1 MPMIFYQFKVVP
13 FMMPSH
19 IWFTGQEI
27 MGDMGKALLG
37 VGVGLVFVLL
47 MIGVSCFIF
56 SVVSK
61 WLAFFFSLKLYE

>member
-1 MPMIFYQFKVVP
+1 MILYQVKAVP
-13 FMMPSH
+13 FTIPLY
-19 IWFTGQEI
+19 IWLIGQEI

-47 MIGVSCFIF
+47 VIGVSCFIF

-61 WLAFFFSLKLYE
+61 RLAFFFSLKLYE